1 MPTIADDSDTDES
14 ESEYI
19 YDGKRVF
26 DYDSEDEFDL
36 DNDYNEEENGT
47 ISSEL
52 ENHPVAQPVV
62 HGWHRNSV
70 FGGVD
75 NKKLFEDKL
84 RSRSSVR
91 LNNGEP
97 PTIGLQCSKNT
108 VNSPLKAWR
117 HIWKNSL
124 LDNIVK
130 YSDQYGRS
138 KSERYFPF
146 SRKDLTDFFCILFI
160 ASVQKRKDKPSN
172 WFSDDPL
179 LECVTIKRIMNKK
192 EFQNI
197 LRFLHCCPINAGGDP
212 QSLNYDPSY
221 KIKEVKET
229 LEKHFKNSYIPGSAL
244 SLDET
249 LIRAFGRIKFKVRII
264 SKSARYGI
272 KLYVLTDAETAFV
285 LRIIVYTGKT
295 TYTEENKDLKKTVQI
310 VRDLCDSYSGSFRTV
325 YIDRFYTSI
334 DVMKELDKMDLFITG
349 TCMTNRVPK
358 ELQIANSSRECKN
371 MNRGD
376 HCFHKY
382 TYIDSNN
389 MVREY
394 GLTVWKDSKMVYLLS
409 NTWNNNEVTT
419 CKRRSNNGLQTITRP
434 VVVEKYNT
442 YMGGVDVADQRRL
455 HCNSTIMG
463 QNRWWL
469 KLFFYLLDVGTA
481 NAMILYRL
489 AVDDNQINLADFKL
503 QVIEGLL
510 GNKHKAIVRAPSTPK
525 EENLHKPGQV
535 HGRYRCAYC
544 ALYSAKSRTSF
555 KCSAPGC
562 GIPLCVPGHGKADRD
577 CFNIVHR
584 DPELLKATRLKYEA
598 MKKTY
603 NKHLCEDE

>member
-1 MPTIADDSDTDES
+1 M
-14 ESEYI
+14 
-19 YDGKRVF
+19 
-26 DYDSEDEFDL
+26 
-36 DNDYNEEENGT
+36 
-47 ISSEL
+47 
-52 ENHPVAQPVV
+52 
-62 HGWHRNSV
+62 
-70 FGGVD
+70 
-75 NKKLFEDKL
+75 
-84 RSRSSVR
+84 
-91 LNNGEP
+91 
-97 PTIGLQCSKNT
+97 QCSRNT

-117 HIWKNSL
+117 HLWKNSL
-124 LDNIVK
+124 LDNIVQ
-130 YSDQYGRS
+130 YSNEYGTS
-138 KSERYFPF
+138 KSTRFVPF

-179 LECVTIKRIMNKK
+179 LECTAIKRIMNKT

-197 LRFLHCCPINAGGDP
+197 MRFLHCCPLNAGGDP
-212 QSLNYDPSY
+212 KSPEYDPSY

-229 LEKHFKNSYIPGSAL
+229 LEKYFNSSFIPGQAL

-295 TYTEENKDLKKTVQI
+295 TYTDDNKDVKKTVQI
-310 VRDLCDSYSGSFRTV
+310 VRNLCDSYTGTFRTV

-358 ELQIANSSRECKN
+358 ELQIANSSRESKN

-376 HCFHKY
+376 HTFHKY
-382 TYIDSNN
+382 TYVDSDDK
-389 MVREY
+389 VHEY

-409 NTWNNNEVTT
+409 NTWNNNDVTT
-419 CKRRSNNGLQTITRP
+419 CKRRSTDGLITVTRP

-489 AVDDNQINLADFKL
+489 AVDDNQIWY
-503 QVIEGLL
+503 VS
-510 GNKHKAIVRAPSTPK
+510 H
-525 EENLHKPGQV
+525 
-535 HGRYRCAYC
+535 
-544 ALYSAKSRTSF
+544 
-555 KCSAPGC
+555 
-562 GIPLCVPGHGKADRD
+562 
-577 CFNIVHR
+577 
-584 DPELLKATRLKYEA
+584 
-598 MKKTY
+598 
-603 NKHLCEDE
+603 